1 MNIDELDS
9 YIKSNCKAYDIFI
22 EKAREDQI
30 DRNSKRKASKRFND
44 EKIERAAEKSWNEV
58 IANFHEKLKSTS
70 TLKKASP
77 LTWKNFIAENEIL
90 ESLEDSMAELDM
102 SE

>member
-30 DRNSKRKASKRFND
+30 DRNSRRKVSKRFND
-44 EKIERAAEKSWNEV
+44 EKIEREAEKSWSKV
-58 IANFHEKLKSTS
+58 VANFYEKLKSTS

-77 LTWKNFIAENEIL
+77 LTWKNFMAENEVL
-90 ESLEDSMAELDM
+90 ESFEDSMAELEM